1 MWEAATGGVLWKK
14 VFLKTWENSQKN
26 ACTGVAFLRKMDRWP
41 AVLSKKTP
49 FVEHRGKKT
58 SYECFYGVK

>member
-26 ACTGVAFLRKMDRWP
+26 ACTGVAFLI
-41 AVLSKKTP
+41 KKTP